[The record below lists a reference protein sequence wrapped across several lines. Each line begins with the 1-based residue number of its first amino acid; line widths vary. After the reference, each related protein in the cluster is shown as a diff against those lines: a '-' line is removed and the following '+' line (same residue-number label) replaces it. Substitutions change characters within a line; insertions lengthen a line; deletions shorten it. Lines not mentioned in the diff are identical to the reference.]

1 MKKMATQTKI
11 NKQQV
16 WKIYKYAPYVAP
28 WRYIELCAAKDVLSR
43 NNIDEENVL
52 DLGCGSGELTGV
64 IFDAVAAGIDL
75 QYTEIQK
82 ARKHAEYKE
91 LFVADATKIGV
102 KKEKF
107 DLLFSNSVVEH
118 IPDQENLWR
127 EITRVVK
134 KKGFIIVTVPT
145 THFIPYSFF
154 LVKKVFP
161 NKCQEWERRI
171 NKSIK
176 HYHYFNLER
185 FQNIARE
192 NELSVVDYQCYG
204 GKWLTAVTNIF
215 LRTYQLRIGKTE
227 AGFKIHKILAAVMR
241 PILYFMTKYQRRK
254 EGSGLA
260 ILLRRE

>member
-1 MKKMATQTKI
+1 MAIQTKI

-16 WKIYKYAPYVAP
+16 WKIYKYAPYVAS

-64 IFDAVAAGIDL
+64 IFDTVAAGIDL

-102 KKEKF
+102 KREKF
-107 DLLFSNSVVEH
+107 DLLFSNSVIEH

-154 LVKKVFP
+154 LVKKIFP
-161 NKCQEWERRI
+161 KKCQEWEGRI

-176 HYHYFNLER
+176 HYHYFNVER

-192 NELSVVDYQCYG
+192 NNLCIVDYQCYG
-204 GKWLTAVTNIF
+204 GKWLTAVTNIL

-227 AGFKIHKILAAVMR
+227 TGFKIHKILAAVMR
-241 PILYFMTKYQRRK
+241 SILYFMTKYQRRK